1 VHPVDHEER
10 GNVRIRQCDRDLSNQ
25 RRGHLHRLNQ
35 AGTQPIS
42 KGVEILRR
50 LPQSPLILCSLEFT
64 AAFSASRVIER

>member
-1 VHPVDHEER
+1 MCIPLIMKNG

-42 KGVEILRR
+42 KGVEILGR

-64 AAFSASRVIER
+64 AAFFCFACY